1 MAVTLTWIGHA
12 SFMLNDGE
20 RTVLIDPWFT
30 GNPVNVIPVDSVN
43 ADAILITHAHGDHVG
58 DTIPIA
64 KRTGAT
70 ICTINELAQY
80 LTGKGVANVV
90 GGNHGGN
97 LPFPGGTVKLTPAWH
112 SSTYN
117 DESGAVAQGIPAGMI
132 VRFGGL
138 TMYFAGDTALFSD
151 MQLIGEEGLD
161 LAVIPIGDKFTMGPK
176 DGVRAA
182 KFLNAKTVI
191 PCHYN
196 TFPAVQQ
203 DGAAFKADIEA
214 NTASSAIIL
223 APGESTQI
231 G

>member
-1 MAVTLTWIGHA
+1 MAITLTWIGHA

-64 KRTGAT
+64 TRTGAT

-90 GGNHGGN
+90 GGNHGGT

-112 SSTYN
+112 SSTYH
-117 DESGAVAQGIPAGMI
+117 DETGAVAQGVPAGMI

-203 DGAAFKADIEA
+203 DGAAFKAEIEA
-214 NTASSAIIL
+214 NTASNAIIL
-223 APGESTQI
+223 APGESTRI

>member
-1 MAVTLTWIGHA
+1 MSVELTWVGHA
-12 SFMLNDGE
+12 SFILSDGE
-20 RTVLIDPWFT
+20 TTVLIDPWFT
-30 GNPVNVIPVDSVN
+30 GNPVNSIPADSVN

-58 DTIPIA
+58 DAPTIA
-64 KRTGAT
+64 ARTGAT
-70 ICTINELAQY
+70 ICTINELAGY
-80 LTGKGVANVV
+80 LSSKGLKNVV
-90 GGNHGGN
+90 GGNHGGT

-117 DESGAVAQGIPAGMI
+117 DDSGAVAQGIPSGMI
-132 VRFGGL
+132 VRYGGL

-161 LAVIPIGDKFTMGPK
+161 LAVIPIGDKYTMGPK

-196 TFPAVQQ
+196 TFPPIAQ
-203 DGAAFKADIEA
+203 DGAKFKSDVEA
-214 NTASSAIIL
+214 ATSSKVIIL
-223 APGESTQI
+223 QPGENTKL